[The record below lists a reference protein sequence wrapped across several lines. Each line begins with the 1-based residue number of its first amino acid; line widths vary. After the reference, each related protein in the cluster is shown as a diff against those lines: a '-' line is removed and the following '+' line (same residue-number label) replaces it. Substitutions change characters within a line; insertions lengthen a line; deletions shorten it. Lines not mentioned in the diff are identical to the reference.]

1 VFLLGLMPDAQALS
15 LSSIALKEH
24 LGLAIYRLK
33 GWS

>member
-1 VFLLGLMPDAQALS
+1 MPDAQELS